1 MPNLARLPK
10 VLLIM
15 EALGGLLTL
24 CALLLAN
31 RWLPLP
37 AQADGKTLA
46 TALLVIGI
54 LLMLPAAW
62 LMIWR
67 TAQAMVPQLF
77 GRTNTKP
84 ATRRRP

>member
-1 MPNLARLPK
+1 MINVARLPK
-10 VLLIM
+10 ALLIM

-37 AQADGKTLA
+37 ANADGKTLA
-46 TALLVIGI
+46 TALLIIGI

-67 TAQAMVPQLF
+67 TAQAMAPQLF
-77 GRTNTKP
+77 GRTVNKNE
-84 ATRRRP
+84 TRRRP